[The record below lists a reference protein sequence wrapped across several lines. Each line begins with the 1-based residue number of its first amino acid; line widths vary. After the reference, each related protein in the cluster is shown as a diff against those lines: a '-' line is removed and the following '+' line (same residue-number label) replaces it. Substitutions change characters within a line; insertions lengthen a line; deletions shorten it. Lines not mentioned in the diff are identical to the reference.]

1 VRVPVGRGAAEDH
14 GVVLPSGPWS
24 VRAHFISYAA
34 SSYNQQNSG
43 ATCDFGGTANLT
55 ETDPSAY
62 RIERGSFSFPTR
74 IPDHFTIS
82 AGLTGSDFLT
92 MQAPEPANTR
102 QARGS
107 SRPFPPRLK

>member
-1 VRVPVGRGAAEDH
+1 VVRVPVGRGAAEDR
-14 GVVLPSGPWS
+14 GAVLPSGPWS

-92 MQAPEPANTR
+92 IAGSGTCKYPAS
-102 QARGS
+102 AR
-107 SRPFPPRLK
+107 